1 MVLFLICRKIVP
13 KQKQNKQDLN
23 YLEFQVSF
31 IRLVPI
37 WVQTCYCNTNVLTL
51 HIKLI
56 IMDIAIQKKA
66 QSFRL
71 PIDLIERLKK
81 MAKRQNR
88 SLNNFVECALLDI
101 AYSEPNAETKAAI
114 EEAKSGKLQ
123 GPLDVS
129 SVEAMY
135 KSMGL

>member
-1 MVLFLICRKIVP
+1 
-13 KQKQNKQDLN
+13 
-23 YLEFQVSF
+23 
-31 IRLVPI
+31 
-37 WVQTCYCNTNVLTL
+37 L
-51 HIKLI
+51 HTKDA

-71 PIDLIERLKK
+71 PVDLIERLKK
-81 MAKRQNR
+81 LARQQNR
-88 SLNNFVECALLDI
+88 SLNNFVECALIDL
-101 AYSEPNAETKAAI
+101 AYSEPNAETRAALK
-114 EEAKSGKLQ
+114 EARSGKLQ

>member
-1 MVLFLICRKIVP
+1 M
-13 KQKQNKQDLN
+13 DL
-23 YLEFQVSF
+23 
-31 IRLVPI
+31 
-37 WVQTCYCNTNVLTL
+37 
-51 HIKLI
+51 
-56 IMDIAIQKKA
+56 AIQKKA

-71 PIDLIERLKK
+71 PVELIERLKQL
-81 MAKRQNR
+81 AKRENR
-88 SLNNFVECALLDI
+88 SLNNFVECVLLDI

-114 EEAKSGKLQ
+114 AEARAGKLQ

>member
-1 MVLFLICRKIVP
+1 MH
-13 KQKQNKQDLN
+13 
-23 YLEFQVSF
+23 
-31 IRLVPI
+31 
-37 WVQTCYCNTNVLTL
+37 TNE
-51 HIKLI
+51 I

-71 PIDLIERLKK
+71 PVDLIERLKVL
-81 MAKRQNR
+81 ARQQNR
-88 SLNNFVECALLDI
+88 SLNNFVECALIDI
-101 AYSEPNAETKAAI
+101 AYSKPNTETLSALD
-114 EEAKSGKLQ
+114 EARSGKLQ